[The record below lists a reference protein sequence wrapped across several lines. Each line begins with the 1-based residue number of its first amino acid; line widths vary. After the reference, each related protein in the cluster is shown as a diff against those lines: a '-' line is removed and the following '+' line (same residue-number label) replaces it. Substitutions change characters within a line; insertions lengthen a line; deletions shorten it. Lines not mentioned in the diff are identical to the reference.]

1 MFHFTG
7 EFETK
12 YVKKKHHE
20 DCALLVAPIVALR
33 VCRFYKFFWVFLWR
47 FFFMQVKLVSALESK
62 EQLILLGYLEKV
74 LLTGGSG

>member
-7 EFETK
+7 EFETQ

-33 VCRFYKFFWVFLWR
+33 VCRFYKFFLGFP
-47 FFFMQVKLVSALESK
+47 MALLFHASK
-62 EQLILLGYLEKV
+62 ISLCFGK
-74 LLTGGSG
+74 